1 MISTKS
7 FRPAQIAAALVLA
20 GLGAV
25 ATASFAQ
32 STGTPGAPASSASPS
47 GNMIVPP
54 GKAETPD
61 SAFRKLDPN
70 TKGYVNREDTR
81 QLSGFDAA
89 FQRADADKDG
99 KLSPSEF
106 DQAWAMYSGSAK

>member
-7 FRPAQIAAALVLA
+7 FRPAPLTAALLLA

-32 STGTPGAPASSASPS
+32 SAGTPGTPASSASPS

-54 GKAETPD
+54 GKTETPD

-70 TKGYVNREDTR
+70 TKGYVNREDTT
-81 QLSGFDAA
+81 QLPGFNTA

-106 DQAWAMYSGSAK
+106 NQAWAIYSGSAK